1 LEDQI
6 GNIGLSKIIYNRK
19 HEKGSPMHV
28 YIVFAHPSEDSF
40 NSAVLDAFTR
50 GLGDAGHTYEIGDL
64 YRMGFKSELDLEQY
78 YREVGLDPD
87 APVPDDVSAEQEK
100 INRADALAFIY
111 PVWWSDCPAKL
122 KGWFDRVLTYGYAYF
137 YDENEERYTEIEIK
151 KAIVICSAGHPL
163 EHLEQIGIAES
174 MKRIMLNDRLLGVGV
189 KQARME
195 ILGGMMPKDDTYRQ
209 ENLEKAYHLGR
220 NL

>member
-1 LEDQI
+1 
-6 GNIGLSKIIYNRK
+6 
-19 HEKGSPMHV
+19 MHV

-40 NSAVLDAFTR
+40 NRDVLDTFTK
-50 GLGDAGHTYEIGDL
+50 GLRDSGHSYEIGDL
-64 YRMGFKSELDLEQY
+64 YRMGFKSEMDLEQY
-78 YREVGLDPD
+78 HREVGLDP
-87 APVPDDVSAEQEK
+87 AVPVPDDVRVEQEK
-100 INRADALAFIY
+100 IDRADVLAFIY

-137 YDENEERYTEIEIK
+137 YDADEERYTQIVIN

-163 EHLEQIGIAES
+163 EHLEDIGIAES
-174 MKRIMLNDRLLGVGV
+174 MRRIMLNDRLLGVGV
-189 KQARME
+189 QEARME